1 MKQGGIHL
9 VQVPSTAEGEA
20 LMDTYRQR
28 TNMPTAAQIAAAI
41 GARRY
46 GEGYRTAAFC
56 HGKTS
61 RSNTTLAFR
70 DTSRGY
76 IRVDC
81 FAGCTEGEGW
91 RTVRD
96 ELFRRAGYDPGRFT
110 FVPPT
115 ATASVSPKPAQST
128 RQDPVDA
135 ILDAL
140 VSIPQDPR
148 HPARLWTA
156 TKEKSKELVSADSR
170 FPASIGWIDRTGM
183 LRVSQ
188 RGNSPAHRM
197 YRGFGGAGAL
207 VIPLAPL
214 SAWNER
220 LRPSR
225 ADIRGV
231 QLIHLGADGGKH
243 FLFVGDSGSDKRSI
257 RRAGEGS
264 GLRGCVGLLHV
275 PEDLEGAEVNLAE
288 GLADA
293 LAVLRYGRDVLG
305 HLVGMVVGTSGFL
318 GLGYSD
324 LGFASRV
331 RLWVDSDDSGDGR
344 KAAGS
349 LAQRLANAGLKAAL
363 EMPPRGSDPASA
375 PLRADCPGCGRG
387 VSPSYM
393 SDSGVCRGCAAVSGR

>member
-1 MKQGGIHL
+1 MN
-9 VQVPSTAEGEA
+9 
-20 LMDTYRQR
+20 TYQQR
-28 TNMPTAAQIAAAI
+28 ISMPTAAQVAAAL
-41 GARRY
+41 GAKRY
-46 GEGYRTAAFC
+46 GEWYRTAGFC
-56 HGKTS
+56 HGKTA

-70 DTSRGY
+70 DSSDGY
-76 IRVDC
+76 IWVEC
-81 FAGCTEGEGW
+81 FASCTDGEGW

-96 ELFRRAGYDPGRFT
+96 ELLRRAGYDPGRFA

-115 ATASVSPKPAQST
+115 ATAPVSPKPAQNT

-140 VSIPQDPR
+140 VSVPNDPNL
-148 HPARLWTA
+148 PARLWAA
-156 TKEKSKELVSADSR
+156 TKEKSKQLVAADSR
-170 FPASIGWIDRTGM
+170 FPASIGWIDRAGL

-197 YRGFGGAGAL
+197 HRGFRGAGAL
-207 VIPLAPL
+207 VIPLAPI
-214 SAWNER
+214 SAWNGR

-225 ADIRGV
+225 EDIRGV

-243 FLFVGDSGSDKRSI
+243 ILFAGDSGSDKRSI
-257 RRAGEGS
+257 RRAGGDT
-264 GLRGCVGLLHV
+264 GLRGCVGLLHM
-275 PEDLEGAEVNLAE
+275 PEDSEGAEVNLAE

-293 LAVLRYGRDVLG
+293 LAVLRYGRDVQG
-305 HLVGMVVGTSGFL
+305 QIVGMVVGTSGFL

-344 KAAGS
+344 TAAGS

-387 VSPSYM
+387 VSPSDM
-393 SDSGVCRGCAAVSGR
+393 TDSGVCRGCAAVSGR